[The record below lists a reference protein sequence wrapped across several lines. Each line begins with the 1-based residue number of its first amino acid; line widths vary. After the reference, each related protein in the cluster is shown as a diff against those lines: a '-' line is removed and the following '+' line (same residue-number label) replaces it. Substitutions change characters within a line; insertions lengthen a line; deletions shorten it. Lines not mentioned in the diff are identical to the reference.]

1 MKISINEKCDIGEY
15 VFYKSKDEE
24 WLPGIITNIKKNIYY
39 ISDFSTKNIS
49 KIFDKNN
56 IINFEENLEWV
67 FNNTKYKKNIDE
79 LKSVINNFYKG
90 KNIPKEV
97 KKIITK
103 INEENNNDK
112 GEDNINSKK
121 NDFLNKKR
129 NLINNK
135 DSFEEEVNISSISEE
150 SEKNDNL
157 TIKKYKNFDFYEI
170 VKYLKRFAEYIDN
183 NEKGGKKPY
192 FNIEEQNNFISLMDY
207 LNNIEMNDTIK
218 FLRITNIGNYIN
230 YINKKT
236 NIKEFKDLTQ
246 KFIDINS
253 EKIQLQLFVENTLEI
268 NDIDSNGS

>member
-1 MKISINEKCDIGEY
+1 MKISINEKYDLGEY

-24 WLPGIITNIKKNIYY
+24 WIPGIITNIKKNIYY

-97 KKIITK
+97 KNILKK

-170 VKYLKRFAEYIDN
+170 VKYLKRFAEYIHN
-183 NEKGGKKPY
+183 NEKEGKKPY

>member
-1 MKISINEKCDIGEY
+1 MKISINEKYDLGEY

-24 WLPGIITNIKKNIYY
+24 WIPGIITNIKKNIYY

-112 GEDNINSKK
+112 EEDNINSKK

-170 VKYLKRFAEYIDN
+170 VKYLKRFAKYIDN
-183 NEKGGKKPY
+183 NEKEGKKPY

>member
-1 MKISINEKCDIGEY
+1 
-15 VFYKSKDEE
+15 
-24 WLPGIITNIKKNIYY
+24 
-39 ISDFSTKNIS
+39 
-49 KIFDKNN
+49 
-56 IINFEENLEWV
+56 LEWV

-112 GEDNINSKK
+112 EEDNINSKK

-246 KFIDINS
+246 NFIDINS

-268 NDIDSNGS
+268 NDINSNGS

>member
-1 MKISINEKCDIGEY
+1 MKISINEKYDLGEY
-15 VFYKSKDEE
+15 VFYKSKYEE
-24 WLPGIITNIKKNIYY
+24 WIPGIITNIKKNIYY

-97 KKIITK
+97 KNILKK

-170 VKYLKRFAEYIDN
+170 VKYLKRFAKYIDN
-183 NEKGGKKPY
+183 NEKEGKKPY